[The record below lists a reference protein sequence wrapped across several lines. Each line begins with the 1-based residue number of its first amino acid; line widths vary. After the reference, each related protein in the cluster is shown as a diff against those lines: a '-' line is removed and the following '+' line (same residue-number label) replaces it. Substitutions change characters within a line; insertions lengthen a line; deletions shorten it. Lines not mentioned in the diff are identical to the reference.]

1 MWKNRLCYLLVLLG
15 TGTFFVC
22 FNGYLSLYV
31 FVLSLVLPVV
41 SLLLSLPG
49 MLGIRVS
56 LTTGRQEDP
65 NATAPE
71 KGRPFPCS
79 WRYGTPLPSPAVEPK
94 RN

>member
-65 NATAPE
+65 NAPA
-71 KGRPFPCS
+71 KCS
-79 WRYGTPLPSPAVEPK
+79 WRCGTPLPSPAVEPK